1 MVGKELDYQI
11 QVNNETYEQT
21 GNVHITVNDLSIRH
35 TLSSTDGER
44 YEELIGDAEFL
55 NYENL
60 VILSSDGNRNIYQNK
75 LKLTIRK
82 AEHDLRQSALLNF
95 KQYLGEDVE
104 NGEIDGLNESINT
117 AINTGFSHLTYYESI
132 YDYNKKI
139 ECTLILAADVYDKF
153 LEQVKSQSI
162 SIVFFEINYFNIFR
176 KIKSEDNKEQYEFL
190 NEEKNVY
197 IFAKDSGV
205 ELFASTFGFIET
217 FLVYTHKNLL
227 NERTERVNKDI
238 NNEETDEYKKELL
251 KNITSLRIIIVY
263 GFIAIIALLLVSTF

>member
-11 QVNNETYEQT
+11 QVNNETYQQT
-21 GNVHITVNDLSIRH
+21 GNVHITVNELSIRH
-35 TLSSTDGER
+35 TLSSADGER
-44 YEELIGDAEFL
+44 YEELVGDAEFL

-82 AEHDLRQSALLNF
+82 AGDDLKQSAILNF
-95 KQYLGEDVE
+95 KQYLGEDIE
-104 NGEIDGLNESINT
+104 NAEIEGLNES
-117 AINTGFSHLTYYESI
+117 INTGFSHLTYLESI

-139 ECTLILAADVYDKF
+139 QCTLILADDVYDKF

-162 SIVFFEINYFNIFR
+162 SIAFFEIVYFNIFR
-176 KIKSEDNKEQYEFL
+176 KIKSEANKEQYELL

-227 NERTERVNKDI
+227 NERTDKVDEAVSDNNPVKYEQDI
-238 NNEETDEYKKELL
+238 LKHIKEV
-251 KNITSLRIIIVY
+251 RQVIVY
-263 GFIAIIALLLVSTF
+263 GFIAIIVLLLIN